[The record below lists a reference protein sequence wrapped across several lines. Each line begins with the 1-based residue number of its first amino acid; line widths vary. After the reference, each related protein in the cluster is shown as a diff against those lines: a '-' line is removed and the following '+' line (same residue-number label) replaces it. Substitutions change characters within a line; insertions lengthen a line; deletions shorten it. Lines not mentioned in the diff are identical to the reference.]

1 MVTSLAPSLS
11 PSSISLLTDTSLS
24 SSSVPVPILGQRHC
38 GWGVLTQDMG
48 GNGENWRILGCE
60 VHRERWG
67 KAERGGAW
75 GWAFFWGFPAV
86 PPPLPLH
93 QPPESPRRQA
103 PRWSGSIG
111 WSGVATY
118 LGDLPVGHKG
128 GQGLAHAPLLVR
140 AQVLGGHLDAHL
152 ERKSKVDD

>member
-1 MVTSLAPSLS
+1 MRGAQGEVGKSRAGRR
-11 PSSISLLTDTSLS
+11 
-24 SSSVPVPILGQRHC
+24 LGFNHS
-38 GWGVLTQDMG
+38 T
-48 GNGENWRILGCE
+48 
-60 VHRERWG
+60 
-67 KAERGGAW
+67 

-103 PRWSGSIG
+103 PRWSSTIG

>member
-1 MVTSLAPSLS
+1 MRGAQGEVGKSRAGRR
-11 PSSISLLTDTSLS
+11 
-24 SSSVPVPILGQRHC
+24 LGFNHS
-38 GWGVLTQDMG
+38 T
-48 GNGENWRILGCE
+48 
-60 VHRERWG
+60 
-67 KAERGGAW
+67 